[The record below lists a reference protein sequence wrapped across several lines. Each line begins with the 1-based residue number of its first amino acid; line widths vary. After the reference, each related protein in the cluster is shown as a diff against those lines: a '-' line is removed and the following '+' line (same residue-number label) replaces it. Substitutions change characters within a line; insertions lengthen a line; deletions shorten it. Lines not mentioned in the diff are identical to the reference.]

1 MRTNLI
7 TGLVNAVSYNI
18 RHGEKNLSFY
28 EYGTVFQINDNNRKE
43 KFNFS
48 GILTGKK
55 IAKGWRQVELK
66 NDFYLLKGY
75 IANFLNTYNI
85 DHSVSKSNK
94 YEFLNDEIS
103 FNKGEKNLFILGKIN
118 KNILEKFKINQEIYL
133 FDSNLLNLSTL
144 NYFTR
149 YKNIPI
155 YPSITRDLSLT
166 VLKSIEIDKIITNI
180 KELSSDLLENVRLYD
195 IYEGDQIDSNC
206 KSVTFELTFRSMN
219 TTLIDEDV
227 DEIMNKIILETSST
241 LNAKLR

>member
-1 MRTNLI
+1 MSNSLSNPDKEFFFPNKKFIKIANPLSNEMSSMRTNLI

-28 EYGTVFQINDNNRKE
+28 EYGTVFQINDNNRIE

-85 DHSVSKSNK
+85 DHSVTKSNK

-103 FNKGEKNLFILGKIN
+103 FNKVKKICSF
-118 KNILEKFKINQEIYL
+118 LEK
-133 FDSNLLNLSTL
+133 
-144 NYFTR
+144 
-149 YKNIPI
+149 
-155 YPSITRDLSLT
+155 
-166 VLKSIEIDKIITNI
+166 
-180 KELSSDLLENVRLYD
+180 
-195 IYEGDQIDSNC
+195 
-206 KSVTFELTFRSMN
+206 
-219 TTLIDEDV
+219 
-227 DEIMNKIILETSST
+227 
-241 LNAKLR
+241 